1 MGPRHDAQAVER
13 EGRVCTEG
21 ESMHRW
27 GSMCMGEGVANR
39 GTSLNN
45 PMGKP
50 PIKGK
55 GPKGKYRPTREN
67 GQTGD

>member
-1 MGPRHDAQAVER
+1 MGLVNLCIGAFPRVFL
-13 EGRVCTEG
+13 
-21 ESMHRW
+21 
-27 GSMCMGEGVANR
+27 ANLKPDLHCILVDLLSHC

-45 PMGKP
+45 PMGKL